1 MQAQEDSGSGPSSQ
15 TFSNSPQD
23 PTASAALQ
31 AQPGERTSIY
41 VCFVAHADTL
51 QLAVGGTAIPVQYTV
66 YEQTR
71 AGGEWNRRPGSVLHL
86 PANSSNWFNVV
97 EQASSDSHNHYFLH
111 RFKDVLPETVP
122 RWIPG
127 DPPTEFPS
135 DADESYDRQY
145 EGGVLNLR
153 DDRVLG
159 FFFDYSMI
167 SSSSHLPIPGINT

>member
-1 MQAQEDSGSGPSSQ
+1 MSGSAAEPGKMQTQEDSGSGHSSQ
-15 TFSNSPQD
+15 SAANSSQD
-23 PTASAALQ
+23 QTASAALQ

-51 QLAVGGTAIPVQYTV
+51 QLAVGGTDNRAVQYAV

-71 AGGEWNRRPGSVLHL
+71 AGGEWNRRRGGVLHL

-97 EQASSDSHNHYFLH
+97 EQASSDSQNHYFLH

-127 DPPTEFPS
+127 DPPPGFPS

-159 FFFDYSMI
+159 FFFDYSTI
-167 SSSSHLPIPGINT
+167 F